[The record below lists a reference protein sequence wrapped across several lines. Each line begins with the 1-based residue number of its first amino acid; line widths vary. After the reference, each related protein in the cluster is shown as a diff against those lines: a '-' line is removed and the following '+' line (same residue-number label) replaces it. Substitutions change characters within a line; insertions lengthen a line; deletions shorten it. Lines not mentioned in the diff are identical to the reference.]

1 MSGGTQAQR
10 DRTLELFAVVALLAV
25 AALVRFVGLPARGV
39 WDADQGHDMLVLLSF
54 VRDGTVPL
62 LGPPTSSGAFHH
74 GALYYYLLAPAAA
87 LSDAD
92 PGAVV
97 AAIAAAGVG
106 AVLATWWLARAI
118 AGPIAGLVAGGLMA
132 LSAAAIGESTFI
144 WNPNLVPLSSAL
156 TLAAAWRAWSSG
168 WPGWYV
174 AAAAAQAVTM
184 QCHVLGA
191 VLLVPLALILV
202 ADAQRRPPGARV
214 AVARAGLAG
223 LLVIAA
229 SYIPLLVHE
238 LGGGFTETRA
248 ALAFLAAGGDPS
260 ASPVL
265 VRLPV
270 IAVRILSWPLTGLV
284 TDAPLAAL
292 VVVAGIVSI
301 LVWRGRLATGPERP
315 AVRWLAL
322 TLGWSAVVLAIV
334 AANLATVVPGLP
346 NDHYHAFLDPVV
358 FVLAGLGAAALWRTG
373 RLPMRVAAGTAIAA
387 LIAFNVATWPAAVS
401 PDGGWPAARDAAAR
415 IQRAAGGARL
425 DLLGLPGFKSTDAY
439 GFPLTRAGQ
448 PMSTPTDLAASPSD
462 ALVIICD
469 RLFEPAIGAACGGPA
484 EAAVVAS
491 RSAGLTLRDRF
502 DASPRT
508 SISVYTLR

>member
-1 MSGGTQAQR
+1 MALVG
-10 DRTLELFAVVALLAV
+10 LLAV
-25 AALVRFVGLPARGV
+25 AALARFVGLPARGM

-62 LGPPTSSGAFHH
+62 LGPSTSSGAFHH

-106 AVLATWWLARAI
+106 AVLATWWLARSI
-118 AGPIAGLVAGGLMA
+118 AGPVAGLVAGSLMA
-132 LSAAAIGESTFI
+132 ISASAIGESTFI
-144 WNPNLVPLSSAL
+144 WNPNLIPLSSAL

-168 WPGWYV
+168 RMRWYV

-202 ADAQRRPPGARV
+202 ADARRRPPGARAKV
-214 AVARAGLAG
+214 LRAALAG

-229 SYIPLLVHE
+229 SYIPLLIHE
-238 LGGGFTETRA
+238 LGSGFSETRS

-260 ASPVL
+260 ALPLL

-270 IAVRILSWPLTGLV
+270 IALRILSWPLTGLV
-284 TDAPLAAL
+284 TDEPVAAL
-292 VVVAGIVSI
+292 LVAAAIVSI
-301 LVWRGRLATGPERP
+301 LVWRGLRATGPERP

-322 TLGWSAVVLAIV
+322 TLAWSALVLAIV

-346 NDHYHAFLDPVV
+346 NDHYHAFLDPIV
-358 FVLAGLGAAALWRTG
+358 FVLAALGAAALWRSG
-373 RLPMRVAAGTAIAA
+373 RPWRVAAAATIAVVA
-387 LIAFNVATWPAAVS
+387 VFNVAIWPPAIS
-401 PDGGWPAARDAAAR
+401 PDGGWPAAQAAAAR
-415 IQRAAGGARL
+415 IVATLGGREPGLA
-425 DLLGLPGFKSTDAY
+425 GLPAFKSTDAL
-439 GFPLTRAGQ
+439 GFPLSRAGQ
-448 PMSTPTDLAASPSD
+448 PPLPLLLQDPLAFASVPIVLS
-462 ALVIICD
+462 CD
-469 RLFEPAIGAACGGPA
+469 RLFESVIGAACGGPA
-484 EAAVVAS
+484 EDIWAARWTPGSV
-491 RSAGLTLRDRF
+491 LRDRF

-508 SISVYTLR
+508 SISIYVPR

>member
-1 MSGGTQAQR
+1 MAR
-10 DRTLELFAVVALLAV
+10 RERTLELAAVVALVAV
-25 AALVRFVGLPARGV
+25 AALVRFVGLPARGM

-74 GALYYYLLAPAAA
+74 GAVYYYLLAPAAA
-87 LSDAD
+87 LSEAD

-106 AVLATWWLARAI
+106 AVLATWWLARSI
-118 AGPIAGLVAGGLMA
+118 AGPVAGLVAGGLMA
-132 LSAAAIGESTFI
+132 ISAAAIGESTFI

-156 TLAAAWRAWSSG
+156 TLAAAWQAWSSG
-168 WPGWYV
+168 RPRWYV

-202 ADAQRRPPGARV
+202 ADARRRSPGARA

-238 LGGGFTETRA
+238 LGAGFSDTRA

-260 ASPVL
+260 ASPLL

-270 IAVRILSWPLTGLV
+270 IALRILSWPLTGLV

-292 VVVAGIVSI
+292 LVAAGIVSI
-301 LVWRGRLATGPERP
+301 LVWRGRWATGPERP

-322 TLGWSAVVLAIV
+322 TMAWSAVILAIA

-346 NDHYHAFLDPVV
+346 NDHYHAFLDPMV
-358 FVLAGLGAAALWRTG
+358 FVLAGLGAAAVWRTG
-373 RLPMRVAAGTAIAA
+373 RVPLRIAA
-387 LIAFNVATWPAAVS
+387 TTTIAVLVAFNVATWPPAIS
-401 PDGGWPAARDAAAR
+401 PDGGWPAAHDAAVR
-415 IQRAAGGARL
+415 IQRASAGNDIVL
-425 DLLGLPGFKSTDAY
+425 VGLPQFKSTDAY
-439 GFPLTRAGQ
+439 GFPLARAGQ
-448 PMSTPTDLAASPSD
+448 RLVAAKQPSASPTG
-462 ALVIICD
+462 AVVVVCD
-469 RLFEPAIGAACGGPA
+469 RLFEGVIGATCGGPA
-484 EAAVVAS
+484 EAAALGS

-502 DASPRT
+502 DASPGT
-508 SISVYTLR
+508 SISVYVAR